1 MNILLTNDDGMDAE
15 GLMVLRSVLEENGHR
30 TFTFAPN
37 SQMSIQSHA
46 MTFPGKG
53 GIRKVRERVFSV
65 SGTPADCVY
74 EAFMNNLDPKDIDV
88 VISGINK
95 GYNLS
100 GDILLSGTY
109 NAAVEGV
116 FFGKKAIA
124 IAAEDSPEI
133 EDTYK
138 KAASFIA
145 DNLSLFISA
154 PQGSVVNINV
164 PFKGEYDNW
173 EMAEIGDIRH
183 KDSAHLEDKEHALFF
198 STFHRVNGFRTDHS
212 VVSDGKISVS
222 VLLVKPQ
229 GDLGTMKKWNQT
241 R

>member
-1 MNILLTNDDGMDAE
+1 MNILLTNDDGIDAE
-15 GLMVLRSVLEENGHR
+15 GLRVLRSVLEENGHR

-53 GIRKVRERVFSV
+53 GIRKVGDSVFSV

-124 IAAEDSPEI
+124 IAAEDSLEI
-133 EDTYK
+133 GETYK

-164 PFKGEYDNW
+164 PYNGEDNW

-198 STFHRVNGFRTDHS
+198 STFHRINGFRTDHS

-222 VLLVKPQ
+222 VLLVRPQ

>member
-1 MNILLTNDDGMDAE
+1 MNILLTNDDGIDAE
-15 GLMVLRSVLEENGHR
+15 GLRVLRSVLEENGHR

-46 MTFPGKG
+46 MTFPGKE
-53 GIRKVRERVFSV
+53 GIRKIEERVYAV

-74 EAFMNNLDPKDIDV
+74 EAFTNDLDPKDIDV

-154 PQGSVVNINV
+154 PEGSVVNINV
-164 PFKGEYDNW
+164 PYKGDEDNW

-198 STFHRVNGFRTDHS
+198 STFHRINGFRTDHS

-222 VLLVKPQ
+222 VLLVRPQ

>member
-1 MNILLTNDDGMDAE
+1 MNILLTNDDGIDAE
-15 GLMVLRSVLEENGHR
+15 GLRVLRCVLEENGHR

-46 MTFPGKG
+46 MTFPGKK
-53 GIRKVRERVFSV
+53 GIREIGERVFSV

-74 EAFMNNLDPKDIDV
+74 EAFTNNLDPKDIDL

-124 IAAEDSPEI
+124 IAAEDSLEI
-133 EDTYK
+133 GETYK

-154 PQGSVVNINV
+154 PEGSVVNINV
-164 PFKGEYDNW
+164 PYKGDEDNW

-198 STFHRVNGFRTDHS
+198 STFHRINGFRTDHS

-222 VLLVKPQ
+222 VLLVRPQ